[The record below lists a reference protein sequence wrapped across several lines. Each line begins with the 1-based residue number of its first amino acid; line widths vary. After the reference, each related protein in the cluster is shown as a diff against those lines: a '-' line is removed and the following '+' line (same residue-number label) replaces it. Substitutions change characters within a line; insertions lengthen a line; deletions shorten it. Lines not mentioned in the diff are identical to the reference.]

1 MTTPESPLNPNS
13 PCILP
18 FKLYGQ
24 LQHECLVDVTTGRHW
39 CPTKVDENGEYN
51 FGEGNYGFCTSKCPP
66 LRRDPINVSSYQE
79 TTISTNNNP
88 NGKKFDV

>member
-1 MTTPESPLNPNS
+1 MQEVFFFYIFLDDGFTVGAKSECMTTPESPLNPNS

-18 FKLYGQ
+18 FKIYGQ

-51 FGEGNYGFCTSKCPP
+51 FGEGN
-66 LRRDPINVSSYQE
+66 
-79 TTISTNNNP
+79 
-88 NGKKFDV
+88 KFNE